1 MGKRFIM
8 ENTIDM
14 HEFGGTDL
22 LANERHGYTC
32 AKQMDGTFIFSS
44 QILTLSKTDA
54 MAENYTELKSLEDMP
69 GSINAH
75 ISHINHYKRPYAL
88 SESFA
93 HTPANIERA
102 RQMNVMTI
110 IEETHSGEETQEMFC
125 MNILMRFLFHITL
138 ISIFESVFFFKFISK
153 MEDGGIQKTVGG
165 IISNIAASCQNFSA
179 LEDAFATDILS
190 MFINTSQINSQ
201 ANQDLLARNAFNNVL
216 FVRAWIYV
224 GCLSGVF
231 CAFTVYVKLKKI
243 KIHWRYL
250 LLENLGLV
258 LMLAAYEYMFFTTI
272 IFPYEPISGNELTQ
286 QALQEI
292 EFSCGIFASPT
303 IAPKIY

>member
-1 MGKRFIM
+1 MG
-8 ENTIDM
+8 
-14 HEFGGTDL
+14 
-22 LANERHGYTC
+22 
-32 AKQMDGTFIFSS
+32 
-44 QILTLSKTDA
+44 
-54 MAENYTELKSLEDMP
+54 ENYTELKSLEDMP

-102 RQMNVMTI
+102 RQMNVVAI
-110 IEETHSGEETQEMFC
+110 IEEIHAEEETCETFC

-153 MEDGGIQKTVGG
+153 MEDSGIQNTIGG
-165 IISNIAASCQNFSA
+165 IIKNIASSCQNFTA
-179 LEDAFATDILS
+179 IEDTVATDILS
-190 MFINTSQINSQ
+190 IFINVSQINSQ
-201 ANQDLLARNAFNNVL
+201 ANQDFLARNAFNNIL

-224 GCLSGVF
+224 GCLSGLF
-231 CAFTVYVKLKKI
+231 CAFTAYVKLRNI
-243 KIHWRYL
+243 KIYWRYL

-258 LMLAAYEYMFFTTI
+258 LMLAAYEYMFFSTI
-272 IFPYEPISGNELTQ
+272 IFQYEPLSGSELTQ

-292 EFSCGIFASPT
+292 ESSCGIFTS
-303 IAPKIY
+303 